1 MRKILIL
8 GAGAGGTIVANMLR
22 KELKESEWQITI
34 IDRDE
39 RHHYQAGY
47 LFIPFG
53 VYGEQD
59 VLKPKK
65 EFIPQDVDFVID
77 KVVKIDAA
85 QRRVETLKGQ
95 YDYDWL
101 VIATGCDIQP
111 SEING
116 MLDGWR
122 KDIFD
127 FYTLEGAL
135 ALRKHLK
142 YFSSGKVVLN
152 IAEFPYKCPIA
163 PLEFVFM
170 ADWFFTV
177 NGVRDK
183 VEIEFV
189 TPLDNVFTKP
199 VAAKTLAVVAA
210 KKNIKVTP
218 YFDLAQ
224 VNAGEKTIESHKGQ
238 KVAYDLLVA
247 IPPNM
252 GAKALIDSEV
262 SDPVGFVPTDKH
274 TLKASKFDRIY
285 VTAGDTTNVP
295 TSKAGSVAH
304 YMAYTLV
311 ENLVREIDGHPP
323 LPKFDGHAT
332 CFLASGFEKA
342 ILLDFNYAVTT
353 EQMILD
359 RLDRLE
365 TQIAP
370 LTASAR
376 DLGELRE
383 ELAPRVNEAV
393 QALIVELADVEADF
407 QLEDLLFLIK
417 KMMRNI
423 RNLDFA
429 LDQMKNL
436 IDFALTAEP
445 LLKSSVPQVISFL
458 DDLEQRGVLRL
469 LRTGMEVLKKVGASY
484 SAEELQQTADGMVRL
499 AGILKKLTA
508 PEALDLLERAAELPS
523 RVNVAGASAIG
534 PWGMLRGMG
543 DPQVQQGL
551 GVLLELTK
559 GLAEKKS
566 CST

>member
-1 MRKILIL
+1 MQKILIL

-53 VYGEQD
+53 VYGEHD

-65 EFIPQDVDFVID
+65 EFIPLGVDFVID
-77 KVVKIDAA
+77 KVMKIDAA

-111 SEING
+111 AEING

-135 ALRKHLK
+135 ALRQRLK
-142 YFSSGKVVLN
+142 YFNSGKVVLN

-177 NGVRDK
+177 NGARDK

-224 VNAGEKTIESHKGQ
+224 VNAGEKTIESHKGH
-238 KVAYDLLVA
+238 KVGYDLLVA

-252 GAKALIDSEV
+252 GAMALIDSEI

-285 VTAGDTTNVP
+285 VIGDTTNVP

-342 ILLDFNYAVTT
+342 ILLDFNYAV
-353 EQMILD
+353 E
-359 RLDRLE
+359 
-365 TQIAP
+365 P
-370 LTASAR
+370 LS
-376 DLGELRE
+376 GKF
-383 ELAPRVNEAV
+383 P
-393 QALIVELADVEADF
+393 F
-407 QLEDLLFLIK
+407 PGMGPFSLLQESLSNHWG
-417 KMMRNI
+417 KMMFRWVYW
-423 RNLDFA
+423 NLMMKG
-429 LDQMKNL
+429 LDLPLEPQMN
-436 IDFALTAEP
+436 
-445 LLKSSVPQVISFL
+445 
-458 DDLEQRGVLRL
+458 
-469 LRTGMEVLKKVGASY
+469 
-484 SAEELQQTADGMVRL
+484 L
-499 AGILKKLTA
+499 AGKI
-508 PEALDLLERAAELPS
+508 RQAA
-523 RVNVAGASAIG
+523 
-534 PWGMLRGMG
+534 
-543 DPQVQQGL
+543 
-551 GVLLELTK
+551 
-559 GLAEKKS
+559 
-566 CST
+566 